1 VTQNIGPHGHDDQPE
16 QLDDNHL
23 DTDNELRREIDECV
37 DEIIRRPWFSA
48 LKSLP
53 GEAGLW
59 VGTEEELIEEL
70 KVRILEEGD
79 CGDALVDEDFPSS
92 AREIIEPPQDVD
104 WAMRKERLWI
114 RDYREVEKELRRD
127 FDAPGWGRKAPILLE
142 RGLAAH
148 KPSHEGAQY
157 ILASKYRN
165 PLAILVVDLTYH
177 DPKFKNNQRIWSGSA
192 RQWSGRT
199 RDLATRLSIQLNS
212 EFGLGEL
219 EPREKEL
226 VEELKEAIKLE
237 SPEDFRRFCSRMR
250 TCAYILR
257 DVGVKVS
264 WEKHVGQKI
273 ATDEKY
279 TYTWWTIEAPHWK
292 KTQLY

>member
-1 VTQNIGPHGHDDQPE
+1 MTDNIGQHGHDDQPE
-16 QLDDNHL
+16 QLDDTHR
-23 DTDNELRREIDECV
+23 DTDSELRREIDECI
-37 DEIIRRPWFSA
+37 DAITRRPWFVA

-53 GEAGLW
+53 GEAGFW
-59 VGTEEELIEEL
+59 VGTEGDLIEEL
-70 KVRILEEGD
+70 RRRTVEVQAGD
-79 CGDALVDEDFPSS
+79 DGVAEDFPSS

-114 RDYREVEKELRRD
+114 RDYRKVEKELRGD
-127 FDAPGWGRKAPILLE
+127 FDAPGWGRKAPMLLE
-142 RGLAAH
+142 LGLAAH

-157 ILASKYRN
+157 ILATKYHN
-165 PLAILVVDLTYH
+165 PLAILVVGLTYH
-177 DPKFKNNQRIWSGSA
+177 DPTFKRNQRMWLGNT
-192 RQWSGRT
+192 RWWSGRT
-199 RDLATRLSIQLNS
+199 WDLATRLSIQLNR
-212 EFGLGEL
+212 EFDMMELGS
-219 EPREKEL
+219 RENEL

-237 SPEDFRRFCSRMR
+237 CPEDFRRFCGRMR

-264 WEKHVGQKI
+264 CEKLIGQKV
-273 ATDEKY
+273 AMGEKY

>member
-1 VTQNIGPHGHDDQPE
+1 MSYSSRHENS
-16 QLDDNHL
+16 N
-23 DTDNELRREIDECV
+23 LR
-37 DEIIRRPWFSA
+37 
-48 LKSLP
+48 
-53 GEAGLW
+53 
-59 VGTEEELIEEL
+59 T
-70 KVRILEEGD
+70 
-79 CGDALVDEDFPSS
+79 
-92 AREIIEPPQDVD
+92 
-104 WAMRKERLWI
+104 
-114 RDYREVEKELRRD
+114 KELRGN

-142 RGLAAH
+142 LGLAAH

-157 ILASKYRN
+157 FLATKYHN

-177 DPKFKNNQRIWSGSA
+177 DPKFKNNPKIWSGSA

-199 RDLATRLSIQLNS
+199 RNLATRLSIQLNS
-212 EFGLGEL
+212 VFGPREL
-219 EPREKEL
+219 EPRENRL
-226 VEELKEAIKLE
+226 VKELKEAIKLE
-237 SPEDFRRFCSRMR
+237 SPENFRRFCGRMR

-264 WEKHVGQKI
+264 CEKLIGQKV